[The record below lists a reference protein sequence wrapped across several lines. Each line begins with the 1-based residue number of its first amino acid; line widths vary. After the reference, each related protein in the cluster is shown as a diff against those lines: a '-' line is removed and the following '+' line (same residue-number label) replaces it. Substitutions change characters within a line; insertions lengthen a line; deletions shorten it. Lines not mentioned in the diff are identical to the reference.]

1 MAAPSNTAFRITE
14 LDFFTI
20 RENLKNYLRGQD
32 TFTDYDY
39 EGSGMSVLLDLLAY
53 NTHYNAY
60 YMNMIANESFLDTA
74 QIRQNVLSHAKIIN
88 YVPTSVRGA
97 EAMINVRVTP
107 TEGSEDTTTTQLRMK
122 RFTRLLGTD
131 INGVNHPF
139 VTMYSNTVS
148 KTGDS
153 FYFPNVMI
161 RQGEAM
167 TYQFRMMAN
176 NITRSFEIPSANV
189 DTSTLIVTVQES
201 ISNTF
206 TTEYKLATDLTEIKS
221 DSKIFYIE
229 ENENLNYSIYFGDN
243 VLGMRPKNGSI
254 VVATYVDSVGSGAN
268 NVNQFAFIDRIQNKY
283 SNNVRITTVQSARAG
298 QDKESLEQIR
308 FRAPHFYSAQNR
320 AVTVNDYET
329 LILKDFDN
337 IDAISVWGGED
348 NDPPIYGKVFISIK
362 TKGYYSLSNIEKE
375 NIKNSLINNRNVL
388 TVTPEI
394 IEPEYIFVQV
404 RGKVTYDPAL
414 TSKTPAELIDDVKVA
429 IGQYADEKLN
439 TFSATFK
446 KSQLQNYIE
455 GSNPAINGSDVNIY
469 LQKRLPVF
477 LNQTRNYIIR
487 FNAPLRKG
495 DYINKLFTYPQV
507 GVFDSRDILRN
518 VYIEE
523 VPNSFTGVDSIRVIA
538 SGINYDSSTKISIVG
553 DGTGAKAIPEVIN
566 GKINRIIV
574 TSKGTN
580 YTTATITITSDFGSG
595 GSAAAVLESKIGNLR
610 AYFFKETTGEKI
622 IINENIGSINY
633 ETGVIELS
641 RINVRSVESNDFYDP
656 NVLAVSVIPQEQV
669 ILPGRN
675 RILSLDVNDP
685 LSIQL
690 EMIEQA

>member
-1 MAAPSNTAFRITE
+1 MAAPSNTTFRITE

-60 YMNMIANESFLDTA
+60 YMNMIANEAFLDTA
-74 QIRQNVLSHAKIIN
+74 QIRENVLSHAKIIN

-97 EAMINVRVTP
+97 QAMINVRVTP
-107 TEGSEDTTTTQLRMK
+107 TEGSEDTTATQLRMK

-148 KTGDS
+148 KTGES

-167 TYQFRMMAN
+167 TYQFRMMSN

-206 TTEYKLATDLTEIKS
+206 TSEYKLASDLTEIKS

-229 ENENLNYSIYFGDN
+229 ENDNLNYSIYFGDN

-254 VVATYVDSVGSGAN
+254 VVATYVDSIGSGAN
-268 NVNQFAFIDRIQNKY
+268 NVNQFAFIDRVQNKY
-283 SNNVRITTVQSARAG
+283 SNNVRITTVQSSRSG
-298 QDKESLEQIR
+298 QDKESIDQIR

-394 IEPEYIFVQV
+394 IDPEYIFVQV
-404 RGKVTYDPAL
+404 RGKITYDPAL
-414 TSKTPAELIDDVKVA
+414 TSKTPAELIDDAKVS

-446 KSQLQNYIE
+446 KSQLQTYIE

-477 LNQTRNYIIR
+477 LNQSRNYIIR
-487 FNAPLRKG
+487 FNTPLRKG
-495 DYINKLFTYPQV
+495 DYINKLFTYPQI
-507 GVFDSRDILRN
+507 GIFDSRDILRN

-523 VPNSFTGVDSIRVIA
+523 VPNSFTGVDSVRVLA
-538 SGINYDSSTKISIVG
+538 SGINYDSSTKISIIG

-566 GKINRIIV
+566 GKLNRIIV

-580 YTTATITITSDFGSG
+580 YTTAIITITSDFGSG
-595 GSAAAVLESKIGNLR
+595 ASAAPVLESKIGNLR
-610 AYFFKETTGEKI
+610 AYFFKETTGEKV

-633 ETGVIELS
+633 ETGVIQLS
-641 RINVRSVESNDFYDP
+641 SVNVRSVESNDFYDS

-669 ILPGRN
+669 ILPGKN